1 VNEADFV
8 GKKGVSEIDFMIM
21 QQMKLTLVALAFF
34 AVVQP
39 DSAELNVTNIRA
51 FHRSGQTFVTWKD
64 AAEGEEGAN
73 YRYSLYCNDR
83 PITDASLANSEPVIH
98 SIVNN
103 SGKHYGYHMFQQRR
117 LDPSL
122 PMATIDPDGKPL
134 PQWSGL
140 AVRTVEKDGNSYY
153 AIVATDADGRRIG
166 KLVPDQSATTQPVAE
181 KVAPIQP
188 VKTGDS
194 TERGRYAHIVKVT
207 GKKNLP
213 LMVRL
218 HASSARGGPGS
229 DHGDYYLFRGRRECG
244 YRDGLPWQFT
254 VDERTI
260 PNTRDRRLSLRA
272 RETMAHPNGNGT
284 RETYWFGYYCVPQWA
299 DHDEPRA
306 YNFTERRMLWLIDWV
321 KNKYHV
327 DRERVYAEGGSMGA
341 WGTAGFAMRHPE
353 LFTAVYP
360 NRPRTKQRGL
370 PSLVKVARDAPIMM
384 DDGKTDYYE
393 RMNMVK
399 FVSEHPTDLPFLG
412 WCCGRHDGFATF
424 KEQIEMV
431 KVLTAGRH
439 GFAFAW
445 NDGNHSTGSAPMREI
460 KRWFPPKQFARNQSY
475 PAFGNSSIDDDLGTG
490 EIEVR
495 EGNRTQKVLKDDN
508 GAVEGGVN
516 LGFVWKDVV
525 DEKNR
530 WSMTLSNELA
540 KDEMTVDVTPRR
552 CQQFKPRPGEA
563 MTWSNTVGGSGSATA
578 DKWGLVTVTGV
589 KIKPSE
595 QTVLTF
601 KKCLDRGSI
610 S

>member
-1 VNEADFV
+1 MR
-8 GKKGVSEIDFMIM
+8 S
-21 QQMKLTLVALAFF
+21 T
-34 AVVQP
+34 AVVRH
-39 DSAELNVTNIRA
+39 LLRGN
-51 FHRSGQTFVTWKD
+51 D

-73 YRYSLYCNDR
+73 YRYSLYCTDR
-83 PITDASLANSEPVIH
+83 PITDASLANLQPVIH

-122 PMATIDPDGKPL
+122 PMATIEPDGKPL
-134 PQWSGL
+134 AQWSGL
-140 AVRTVEKDGNSYY
+140 AVRTVEKDGDRYY
-153 AIVATDADGRRIG
+153 AVVAHDAEGRRVSRI
-166 KLVPDQSATTQPVAE
+166 VPDQSATSQPVAE

-194 TERGRYAHIVKVT
+194 SERGRYARIVQVT
-207 GKKNLP
+207 GEKNLP
-213 LMVRL
+213 LMVQL

-229 DHGDYYLFRGRRECG
+229 DHGDYYLFWGRREWG

-284 RETYWFGYYCVPQWA
+284 RETYWFGYSCVPQWA
-299 DHDEPRA
+299 GHEEPRA

-321 KNKYHV
+321 NNKYHV

-341 WGTAGFAMRHPE
+341 WGTAGFALRHPQ
-353 LFTAVYP
+353 LLAAVYP

-370 PSLVKVARDAPIMM
+370 PSLIKVARDAPIMM
-384 DDGKTDYYE
+384 VDGKSDYYE
-393 RMNMVK
+393 RMNMVR
-399 FVSEHPTDLPFLG
+399 FVNEHPDDLPFIG

-431 KVLTAGRH
+431 KALTAGRH

-445 NDGNHSTGSAPMREI
+445 NDGNHSTGSTPMREI
-460 KRWFPPKQFARNQSY
+460 KRWYPPERFARNQSY

-495 EGNRTQKVLKDDN
+495 NGNRIRNVLKDDN
-508 GAVEGGVN
+508 GALEGGIN
-516 LGFVWKDVV
+516 LGFVWSDVE
-525 DEKNR
+525 DENET
-530 WSMTLSNELA
+530 WSVTLSNELA
-540 KDEMTVDVTPRR
+540 KIEMTVDVTPRR
-552 CQQFKPRPGEA
+552 CQSFKPRAGEQLRWA
-563 MTWSNTVGGSGSATA
+563 NSAGGKGTVAAGRL
-578 DKWGLVTVTGV
+578 GLVTVESV
-589 KIKPSE
+589 KIKPE
-595 QTVLTF
+595 HKTMLTIT
-601 KKCLDRGSI
+601 K
-610 S
+610 